1 MKLKRFLTGVLSAVM
16 ALSVC
21 ALPALADDETII
33 KDPTDPKLTASTIDK
48 TQVGSITIHKYGQ
61 VTAPNTND
69 KKNGTGEADAKVGSN
84 KNNQP
89 LEGVEFTL
97 YRVKTTAELLKYY
110 DALEGASV
118 EEFTAGD
125 CFTNKNDSSTWAES
139 TLNNAYKDKTSN
151 GTDTNATVGKVNT
164 AKTNAEGAAQFKELP
179 VGMYLVIETNKVQSV
194 TKTVTPF
201 LVSIPM
207 TRIGATESATTD
219 NNNLKQWLYDV
230 VVYPKNSTAQ
240 GTVTLVKQGKH
251 GNAVPENLGGVM
263 FKLFQYQGAD
273 GSGKYV
279 DITDKL
285 TNKTPVG
292 TESYVV
298 TDSGNDLGE
307 ITFEN
312 LPMGKY
318 YVQEYGYTGKGSDK
332 GYIINTNGKYGF
344 KIDDNEHV
352 AVQTETGETDWVRE
366 GDGFKANNENGA
378 TITITNYKPEF
389 EKTVEPRTG
398 TTGDDKHQA
407 DYGIGDKVPYTL
419 TIKVPENVAKLNT
432 FKVVDTTRKDQ
443 LLHID
448 NDFTLT
454 ATDKNTV
461 TQTLEKD
468 AYTKEITEGKDA
480 EDKDTSILTVNFTPA
495 KLASVAGGTI
505 TIKYYA
511 TLGAGAVVA
520 DKGNLNTAKL
530 LYSRKTDT
538 DDSSETD
545 NSKKPYE
552 ITDEGVVYTFMTSI
566 EKKGKGG
573 SYNDAPMPGV
583 TFALYRKVEAAEWN
597 NGDKVTI
604 AGQEYTRTGAV
615 TGDTAVKL
623 GLATDESETWV
634 LIYHDAEGREL
645 EAATNDKG
653 IVEYKGLPSGT
664 YKFIET
670 KTLDNYNLLTSP
682 VDAKLSLSYTT
693 TWKDTSKYDEN
704 GNLTNHK
711 SETVEYKNGNTVVP
725 NPNTVIQVVNR
736 SGFQLPVTGGF
747 GTLLFSGIGVLLVLA
762 GVAVLFSM
770 KKKNDRA

>member
-21 ALPALADDETII
+21 ALPAAAAEGETTVN
-33 KDPTDPKLTASTIDK
+33 DPTDPKLTASTIDK

-61 VTAPNTND
+61 LTEDPNA
-69 KKNGTGEADAKVGSN
+69 KNGTGEVDTTVEAN
-84 KNNQP
+84 KGNKP

-118 EEFTAGD
+118 KEFTAGD
-125 CFTNKNDSSTWAES
+125 CFTVTSES
-139 TLNNAYKDKTSN
+139 DWSATTLEKAYTKEATGD
-151 GTDTNATVGKVNT
+151 GTNATVGKVGGIE
-164 AKTNAEGAAQFKELP
+164 KTDAEGAAQFNNLP

-207 TRIGATESATTD
+207 TRIGDTESEPTN

-240 GTVTLVKQGKH
+240 GSVTLVKQGKH
-251 GNAVPENLGGVM
+251 GDAAPENLGGVM

-285 TNKTPVG
+285 TNATKVD
-292 TESYVV
+292 EEAYVV
-298 TDSGNDLGE
+298 TASDANLGK
-307 ITFEN
+307 ITFSD

-344 KIDDNEHV
+344 KIDDQGQV
-352 AVQTETGETDWVRE
+352 AVQAETGTDETGWVTE
-366 GDGFKANNENGA
+366 NDGFSAGNG

-398 TTGDDKHQA
+398 TTSTDKHQA

-419 TIKVPENVAKLNT
+419 TIKVPENVAKLHT
-432 FKVVDTTRKDQ
+432 FKVVDTTLKDQ
-443 LLHID
+443 LEHIPE
-448 NDFTLT
+448 DFTLT
-454 ATDKNTV
+454 ATDKASNA
-461 TQTLEKD
+461 QTLTEKD
-468 AYTKEITEGKDA
+468 AYTKEITVGMDA
-480 EDKDTSILTVNFTPA
+480 EDTSILTVNFTPA

-511 TLGAGAVVA
+511 TLGTGAVVA

-573 SYNDAPMPGV
+573 LYNDKPMHGV
-583 TFALYRKVEAAEWN
+583 TFALYRKVEDAEWN
-597 NGDKVTI
+597 SDGKVTI
-604 AGQEYTRTGAV
+604 AGQEYTKKGAV
-615 TGDTAVKL
+615 PGATAVEL
-623 GLATDESETWV
+623 GLAANKNETWV
-634 LIYHDAEGREL
+634 LICHDAKGREL
-645 EAATNDKG
+645 EATTDENG

-670 KTLDNYNLLTSP
+670 KTLDKYNLLTSP

-711 SETVEYKNGNTVVP
+711 SDTVTYENGDP
-725 NPNTVIQVVNR
+725 KAVIQIVNR

-770 KKKNDRA
+770 KKKNDRT

>member
-21 ALPALADDETII
+21 ALPAAAEGATTVE
-33 KDPTDPKLTASTIDK
+33 DPTDPKLTASTIDK
-48 TQVGSITIHKYGQ
+48 TQAGSITIHKYGQ
-61 VTAPNTND
+61 LTEDSNAKD
-69 KKNGTGEADAKVGSN
+69 GTGEADATVATNPEN
-84 KNNQP
+84 KP

-125 CFTNKNDSSTWAES
+125 CFTVTSESSWSAT
-139 TLNNAYKDKTSN
+139 TLEKAYTENATGN
-151 GTDTNATVGKVNT
+151 GADATVGKVGT
-164 AKTNAEGAAQFKELP
+164 AKTNAEGAAQFNNLP

-207 TRIGATESATTD
+207 TRIGDTESEPTN

-240 GTVTLVKQGKH
+240 GSVTLVKQGKH
-251 GNAVPENLGGVM
+251 GDATPENLGGVM
-263 FKLFQYQGAD
+263 FKLFQYQDSKAD
-273 GSGKYV
+273 YV
-279 DITDKL
+279 DITDNL
-285 TNKTPVG
+285 QNKAMVD
-292 TESYVV
+292 EEAYVV
-298 TDSGNDLGE
+298 TASGTNLGK
-307 ITFEN
+307 ITFSD

-332 GYIINTNGKYGF
+332 GYIINTKGKYGF
-344 KIDDNEHV
+344 KIDDKGQV
-352 AVQTETGETDWVRE
+352 AIQTETGAGETDWATE
-366 GDGFKANNENGA
+366 ADGFSAGNG

-389 EKTVEPRTG
+389 EKTVKPRTG
-398 TTGDDKHQA
+398 TTSTDTHQA

-419 TIKVPENVAKLNT
+419 TIKVPENVAKLHT
-432 FKVVDTTRKDQ
+432 FKVVDTTLKDQ
-443 LLHID
+443 LEHITEG
-448 NDFTLT
+448 FTLT
-454 ATDKNTV
+454 ATDKNGIA
-461 TQTLEKD
+461 QTLTED
-468 AYTKEITEGKDA
+468 TDYTKPITEGTDTNNKP
-480 EDKDTSILTVNFTPA
+480 TSILTVNFTTTA
-495 KLASVAGGTI
+495 LTNVAGGTI

-520 DKGNLNTAKL
+520 ENGNLNTAKL

-538 DDSSETD
+538 VDGTGETD
-545 NSKKPYE
+545 KPYE

-573 SYNDAPMPGV
+573 SYDEAPMPGV
-583 TFALYRKVEAAEWN
+583 TFALYRKVEDAEWN

-604 AGQEYTRTGAV
+604 AGQEYTKKGAV
-615 TGDTAVKL
+615 PGVTAVKL
-623 GLATDESETWV
+623 GLATDENETWV
-634 LIYHDAEGREL
+634 LIYHDATGREL
-645 EAATNDKG
+645 EATTNENG

-670 KTLDNYNLLTSP
+670 KTLDKYNLLTSP

-693 TWKDTSKYDEN
+693 TWKDTSAYDEN

-711 SETVEYKNGNTVVP
+711 SYTVKYNNGNDEVK
-725 NPNTVIQVVNR
+725 NPNEAIKVVNR

>member
-21 ALPALADDETII
+21 ALPAAAADEGATTVE
-33 KDPTDPKLTASTIDK
+33 DPTNPKLTASTIDK

-61 VTAPNTND
+61 LKEDSSAE
-69 KKNGTGEADAKVGSN
+69 NGTGEVDTTVKAN
-84 KNNQP
+84 KDNKP

-97 YRVKTTAELLKYY
+97 YRVKTTDDLLKYY

-118 EEFTAGD
+118 GEFTVGD
-125 CFTNKNDSSTWAES
+125 CFTGTSESSWSAT
-139 TLNNAYKDKTSN
+139 TLEKAYTKEATGKGAD
-151 GTDTNATVGKVNT
+151 ATVGKVGT
-164 AKTNAEGAAQFKELP
+164 AKTNAEGAAQFNNLP
-179 VGMYLVIETNKVQSV
+179 VGMYLIIETNKVQSV

-207 TRIGATESATTD
+207 TRIGDTESEPTN

-251 GNAVPENLGGVM
+251 GDAAPENLGGVM

-285 TNKTPVG
+285 TNATKVD
-292 TESYVV
+292 EEAYVV
-298 TDSGNDLGE
+298 TASDANLGK
-307 ITFEN
+307 ITFSD

-344 KIDDNEHV
+344 KIDDQGQV
-352 AVQTETGETDWVRE
+352 AVQAETGTDETGWVTE
-366 GDGFKANNENGA
+366 NDGFSAGNG

-398 TTGDDKHQA
+398 TTSTDKHQA

-419 TIKVPENVAKLNT
+419 TIKVPENVAKLRT
-432 FKVVDTTRKDQ
+432 FKVVDTTLKDQ
-443 LLHID
+443 LEHIEEG
-448 NDFTLT
+448 FTLT
-454 ATDKNTV
+454 ATDKDDSP
-461 TQTLEKD
+461 QTLTEKA
-468 AYTKEITEGKDA
+468 AYTKEITVGMDA

-511 TLGAGAVVA
+511 TLGTGAVVA

-573 SYNDAPMPGV
+573 LYNDKPMHGV
-583 TFALYRKVEAAEWN
+583 TFALYRKVEDAEWN
-597 NGDKVTI
+597 SDGKVTI
-604 AGQEYTRTGAV
+604 AGQEYTKKGAV
-615 TGDTAVKL
+615 PGATAVEL
-623 GLATDESETWV
+623 GLAANKNETWV
-634 LIYHDAEGREL
+634 LICHDAKGREL
-645 EAATNDKG
+645 EATTDENG

-670 KTLDNYNLLTSP
+670 KTLDKYNLLTSP

-711 SETVEYKNGNTVVP
+711 SDTVTYENGDP
-725 NPNTVIQVVNR
+725 KAVIQIVNR

-770 KKKNDRA
+770 KKKNDRT

>member
-21 ALPALADDETII
+21 ALPALADDETTV
-33 KDPTDPKLTASTIDK
+33 KDPTDLKLTASTIDT
-48 TQVGSITIHKYGQ
+48 TQKGSITIHKYGRLDDP
-61 VTAPNTND
+61 TAE
-69 KKNGTGEADAKVGSN
+69 NGTGEVDTTVEAN
-84 KNNQP
+84 KGNKP

-97 YRVKTTAELLKYY
+97 YRVKTTADLLKYY

-125 CFTNKNDSSTWAES
+125 CFTATNESEWSATTLKPTYTTSATGNDAD
-139 TLNNAYKDKTSN
+139 AP
-151 GTDTNATVGKVNT
+151 VGKVGT
-164 AKTNAEGAAQFKELP
+164 AKTNAKGAAQFNGLP

-207 TRIGATESATTD
+207 TRIGATESETTGN

-251 GNAVPENLGGVM
+251 GNTIENLAGVM
-263 FKLFQYQGAD
+263 FKLFQYQDSKAD
-273 GSGKYV
+273 YV
-279 DITDKL
+279 DITDNL
-285 TNKTPVG
+285 QNKAMVDG
-292 TESYVV
+292 EAYVV
-298 TDSGNDLGE
+298 TASDTNLGK
-307 ITFEN
+307 ITFSD

-318 YVQEYGYTGKGSDK
+318 YVQEYGYTTNNDK
-332 GYIINTNGKYGF
+332 GYIINTKGKYGF
-344 KIDDNEHV
+344 AIDKDGKV
-352 AVQTETGETDWVRE
+352 SVQTETGTGGTDWVTD
-366 GDGFKANNENGA
+366 GDGFEANNNNGA

-398 TTGDDKHQA
+398 TTSTDKHQA

-419 TIKVPENVAKLNT
+419 TIKVPENVAKLRT
-432 FKVVDTTRKDQ
+432 FKVVDTTLKDQ
-443 LLHID
+443 LEHIEEG
-448 NDFTLT
+448 FTLT
-454 ATDKNTV
+454 VTDKDDSP
-461 TQTLEKD
+461 QTLTEKA
-468 AYTKEITEGKDA
+468 AYTKKITEDT
-480 EDKDTSILTVNFTPA
+480 DTNTSILTVDFTTTA
-495 KLASVAGGTI
+495 LTNVAGGTI

-511 TLGAGAVVA
+511 TLGTGAVVA
-520 DKGNLNTAKL
+520 ENGNLNTAKL

-538 DDSSETD
+538 VDGTGETD
-545 NSKKPYE
+545 KPYE

-566 EKKGKGG
+566 EKQGKGG
-573 SYNDAPMPGV
+573 SYNGIPMPGV
-583 TFALYRKVEAAEWN
+583 TFALYRKVEDAEWN

-604 AGQEYTRTGAV
+604 AGQEYTKNGAV
-615 TGDTAVKL
+615 TGATAVKL
-623 GLATDESETWV
+623 GLAANESETWV
-634 LIYHDAEGREL
+634 QIYYDAKGRKL
-645 EAATNDKG
+645 EAETDDKG

-670 KTLDNYNLLTSP
+670 KTLDKYNLLTSP

-711 SETVEYKNGNTVVP
+711 SETVKYENGNGVVT
-725 NPNTVIQVVNR
+725 NPNAVIQVVNR
-736 SGFQLPVTGGF
+736 SGFTLPVTGGF

>member
-21 ALPALADDETII
+21 ALPAAAADVETTVE
-33 KDPTDPKLTASTIDK
+33 DPTDPKLTASTIDK

-61 VTAPNTND
+61 LEEDSSAND
-69 KKNGTGEADAKVGSN
+69 GTGEADVTVATNPEN
-84 KNNQP
+84 KP

-110 DALEGASV
+110 DALAGASV
-118 EEFTAGD
+118 GEFTVGD
-125 CFTNKNDSSTWAES
+125 CFTGTSESSWSAA
-139 TLNNAYKDKTSN
+139 TLEKAYTKEATGD
-151 GTDTNATVGKVNT
+151 GIDATVGKVGT
-164 AKTNAEGAAQFKELP
+164 AKTNAKGAAQFNGLP

-207 TRIGATESATTD
+207 TRIGDTESEPTN

-240 GTVTLVKQGKH
+240 GSVTLIKQGKH
-251 GNAVPENLGGVM
+251 GDATPENLGGVM

-285 TNKTPVG
+285 TKNKTTVG

-298 TDSGNDLGE
+298 TSTGNDLGT
-307 ITFEN
+307 IKFEN

-344 KIDDNEHV
+344 KIDDQGQV
-352 AVQTETGETDWVRE
+352 AVQTETGADETGWVTE
-366 GDGFKANNENGA
+366 NDGFSAGNGA
-378 TITITNYKPEF
+378 ITITNYKPEF

-398 TTGDDKHQA
+398 TTSTDNHQA

-419 TIKVPENVAKLNT
+419 TIKVPENVAKLRT
-432 FKVVDTTRKDQ
+432 FKVVDTTLKEQ
-443 LLHID
+443 LEHHITEG
-448 NDFTLT
+448 FTLT
-454 ATDKNTV
+454 ATDKDSGA
-461 TQTLEKD
+461 QTLTEKD
-468 AYTKEITEGKDA
+468 AYTKEITVGKDA
-480 EDKDTSILTVNFTPA
+480 ENKDTSILTVNFTPA

-520 DKGNLNTAKL
+520 ENGNLNTAKL

-538 DDSSETD
+538 VDGTGETD
-545 NSKKPYE
+545 KPYE

-566 EKKGKGG
+566 EKQGKGG
-573 SYNDAPMPGV
+573 SYNDKPMPNV
-583 TFALYRKVEAAEWN
+583 TFALYRKVEETEWN
-597 NGDKVTI
+597 KDNKVTI
-604 AGQEYTRTGAV
+604 AGQEYMKSGAV
-615 TGDTAVKL
+615 PGATAVKL
-623 GLATDESETWV
+623 GLAATENETWV
-634 LIYHDAEGREL
+634 LICYDAKGSKL
-645 EAATNDKG
+645 EATTDKNG

-670 KTLDNYNLLTSP
+670 KTLDKYNLLTSP
-682 VDAKLSLSYTT
+682 VDANLSLSYTT

-711 SETVEYKNGNTVVP
+711 SGTVKYENGDP
-725 NPNTVIQVVNR
+725 KAVIRVVNR
-736 SGFQLPVTGGF
+736 SGFTLPVTGGF

>member
-21 ALPALADDETII
+21 ALPAAAAEGETTVN
-33 KDPTDPKLTASTIDK
+33 DPTDPKLTASTIDK

-61 VTAPNTND
+61 LTEDPNA
-69 KKNGTGEADAKVGSN
+69 KNGTGEVDTTVEAN
-84 KNNQP
+84 KGNKP

-118 EEFTAGD
+118 KEFTAGD
-125 CFTNKNDSSTWAES
+125 CFTVTSES
-139 TLNNAYKDKTSN
+139 DWSATTLEKAYTKEATGD
-151 GTDTNATVGKVNT
+151 GTNATVGKVGGIE
-164 AKTNAEGAAQFKELP
+164 KTDAEGAAQFNNLP

-207 TRIGATESATTD
+207 TRIGDTESEPTN

-240 GTVTLVKQGKH
+240 GSVTLVKQGKH
-251 GNAVPENLGGVM
+251 GDAAPENLGGVM

-285 TNKTPVG
+285 TNATKVD
-292 TESYVV
+292 EEAYVV
-298 TDSGNDLGE
+298 TASDANLGK
-307 ITFEN
+307 ITFSD

-344 KIDDNEHV
+344 KIDDQGQV
-352 AVQTETGETDWVRE
+352 AVQAETGTDETGWVTE
-366 GDGFKANNENGA
+366 NDGFSAGNG

-398 TTGDDKHQA
+398 TTSTDKHQA

-419 TIKVPENVAKLNT
+419 TIKVPENVAKLHT
-432 FKVVDTTRKDQ
+432 FKVVDTTLKDQ
-443 LLHID
+443 LEHIPE
-448 NDFTLT
+448 DFTLT
-454 ATDKNTV
+454 ATDKASNA
-461 TQTLEKD
+461 QTLTEKD
-468 AYTKEITEGKDA
+468 AYTKEITVGMDA

-511 TLGAGAVVA
+511 TLGTGAVVA

-573 SYNDAPMPGV
+573 LYNDKPMHGV
-583 TFALYRKVEAAEWN
+583 TFALYRKVEDAEWN
-597 NGDKVTI
+597 SDGKVTI
-604 AGQEYTRTGAV
+604 AGQEYTKKGAV
-615 TGDTAVKL
+615 PGATAVEL
-623 GLATDESETWV
+623 GLAANKNETWV
-634 LIYHDAEGREL
+634 LICHDAKGREL
-645 EAATNDKG
+645 EATTDENG

-670 KTLDNYNLLTSP
+670 KTLDKYNLLTSP

-711 SETVEYKNGNTVVP
+711 SDTVTYENGDP
-725 NPNTVIQVVNR
+725 KAVIQIVNR

-770 KKKNDRA
+770 KKKNDRT